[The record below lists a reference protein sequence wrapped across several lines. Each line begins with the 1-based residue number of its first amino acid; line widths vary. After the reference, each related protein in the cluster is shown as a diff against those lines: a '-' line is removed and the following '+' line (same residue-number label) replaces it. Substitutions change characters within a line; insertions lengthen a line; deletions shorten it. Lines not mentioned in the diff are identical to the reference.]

1 MDTVS
6 TLLGVFAS
14 CAPVL
19 TDPTLGNLAV
29 LVRGAILTTGSRT
42 VTACLVA
49 AWPWVGKHWS
59 AYENVGRRARLPMLP
74 LAHWLFRLILLLVPK
89 KAVIELATDDTLARR
104 FGLHVVG
111 IGMHRDAVA
120 SSHGRLAVSPGHKWV
135 TLAAVVRLPFCPR
148 PFALPVLSVLYCT
161 RKQAKRN
168 RAKRL
173 YRAHRTPPELAL
185 LMVRIVVRWA
195 PERRFRLLGDGGY
208 ATHELAAALCPASPR
223 ERLRSVSLVSRFP
236 LKGAT
241 YAPPPPYAGR
251 GRRPI
256 RGAKLPTPQEVAAG
270 PATAWTRLR
279 VRWYGGTRKKVLV
292 CSRTGLWYRAGCGA
306 TPVRWV
312 VVRVPGSA
320 RCDEAFFTTDTEMS
334 PKAIIE
340 SFVRRWGL
348 ETTFQEARAHLGL
361 ETLRNRTPHAVRRS
375 VPMLLALYSLIV
387 VWFARHVRHP
397 EAWVRR
403 TPWYRKRHVT
413 FSDMLA
419 AAREDILR
427 ERISLQPGV
436 ETPRE
441 KTNGL
446 PTRQARTGRAALRR
460 SA

>member
-6 TLLGVFAS
+6 TLLGMFAS

-19 TDPTLGNLAV
+19 TGPTFRNLAV
-29 LVRGAILTTGSRT
+29 LVRGAILAAGSRT

-59 AYENVGRRARLPMLP
+59 AYENVGRRARLPMLL
-74 LAHWLFRLILLLVPK
+74 LARWLFRLILRLVPK
-89 KAVIELATDDTLARR
+89 KAAIELATDDTLARR

-120 SSHGRLAVSPGHKWV
+120 SSHGRHAVSPGHKWV
-135 TLAAVVRLPFCPR
+135 TLAVVVRLPFCPR
-148 PFALPVLSVLYCT
+148 PLALPILSVLYCT
-161 RKQAKRN
+161 RTQAKRN
-168 RAKRL
+168 RVRRL

-185 LMVRIVVRWA
+185 LLVRIVVRWA
-195 PERRFRLLGDGGY
+195 PRRRFRLLGDGGY

-223 ERLRSVSLVSRFP
+223 ETLRRVSLVSRFP
-236 LKGAT
+236 MKGAT

-256 RGAKLPTPQEVAAG
+256 KGAKLPTPQEVASD
-270 PATAWTRLR
+270 PATVWTPLR
-279 VRWYGGTRKKVLV
+279 VRWYGGTRKKVFV
-292 CSRTGLWYRAGCGA
+292 CSRTGLWYRGGCPA
-306 TPVRWV
+306 TPVRWG
-312 VVRVPGSA
+312 VVRVPDGE
-320 RCDEAFFTTDTEMS
+320 RGDQAFFTTDVAMS

-375 VPMLLALYSLIV
+375 VPMLLALYSLLV

-403 TPWYRKRHVT
+403 TPWYRKCHVT

-419 AAREDILR
+419 AAREDILC
-427 ERISLQPGV
+427 ERFSSRPGV
-436 ETPRE
+436 QTPRQ
-441 KTNGL
+441 KTSG
-446 PTRQARTGRAALRR
+446 PPAGHARTSNAAIRQP
-460 SA
+460 A